1 MACIFQLILCLQHL
15 SHLYMTTG
23 KTIALTLQTFAGKVM
38 SLFFKMLS
46 NFVKAFLQGESVF
59 YFHRN
64 SCENWTIETAL
75 HWRSDA
81 FRLWGWRRLLRVLWT
96 AKRSSQSILKEI
108 ISEYSLEGLLLKLKL
123 QHFGHLIW
131 RVESLEKTLMLGTIE
146 GRRRGGQDE
155 LVD

>member
-1 MACIFQLILCLQHL
+1 
-15 SHLYMTTG
+15 MTTG

-75 HWRSDA
+75 H
-81 FRLWGWRRLLRVLWT
+81 
-96 AKRSSQSILKEI
+96 
-108 ISEYSLEGLLLKLKL
+108 
-123 QHFGHLIW
+123 
-131 RVESLEKTLMLGTIE
+131 
-146 GRRRGGQDE
+146 
-155 LVD
+155 